1 MDILALDLG
10 TKTGY
15 AYNKGENFYCATLEL
30 ASARE
35 IRDWGRDR
43 QRRTRDPR
51 IERLCETVTRFGRFD
66 IVVFEDVEFASST
79 YQVQLW
85 SSLRAAIW
93 ICAAG
98 AHFDCVPVGTLKK
111 FATGSG
117 TATKEA
123 MKRFAKKTPLFPT
136 HRALI
141 PFESLDD
148 NAIDSA
154 WAWAWAKETFA
165 RMKI

>member
-43 QRRTRDPR
+43 QRRTKDPR
-51 IERLCETVTRFGRFD
+51 IERLCETITRFGRFD

-85 SSLRAAIW
+85 SSLRSVVW
-93 ICAAG
+93 LCAAG
-98 AHFDCVPVGTLKK
+98 SHFDCVPVGTLKK

-117 TATKEA
+117 NATKQQME
-123 MKRFAKKTPLFPT
+123 KRFWIEPAFGSIKK
-136 HRALI
+136 A
-141 PFESLDD
+141 DD
-148 NAIDSA
+148 NAIDAAFA
-154 WAWAWAKETFA
+154 WLWAKTNFA
-165 RMKI
+165 RMKV